1 MSNKVETIY
10 DPVKELIKNVDI
22 KTTNQILANT
32 ELKDFEMNKSTIQNI
47 SEWALNGASD
57 QEIRK
62 KLSLNKNQWAVLVT
76 CCPTLLLVMKESRA
90 IADIVVAGSLFQ
102 AAVGGRII
110 KKQQAVKV
118 GDYEDGTK
126 TGEHIE
132 IIEIQEELPP
142 NPLLLKFLAE
152 NKLSEKFSGS
162 NNIGDNEYKKM
173 IDSLSPKERA
183 LLDAAKKAEI
193 LNGDK

>member
-1 MSNKVETIY
+1 MIGLGCVLPVARPLFYGENMSKNVETVY

-90 IADIVVAGSLFQ
+90 IADIV
-102 AAVGGRII
+102 I
-110 KKQQAVKV
+110 
-118 GDYEDGTK
+118 
-126 TGEHIE
+126 
-132 IIEIQEELPP
+132 
-142 NPLLLKFLAE
+142 
-152 NKLSEKFSGS
+152 FSING
-162 NNIGDNEYKKM
+162 NLIFFF
-173 IDSLSPKERA
+173 
-183 LLDAAKKAEI
+183 I
-193 LNGDK
+193 LI